1 MIPAD
6 NERRETRSCED
17 CPMSTRM
24 SLVLGAPGEAE
35 VPLLADLG
43 ARPDVALLA
52 VIDPTG
58 ECLGASIAEIMGLP
72 VLSSLDQLA
81 VPNGD
86 EPSFVLPAGPPAL
99 TATLAREAEAAG
111 MPTTRA
117 EEIRARLAAPR
128 PTEPDEPS
136 PPGPATPR
144 SPDLEAIER
153 ESREL
158 QASLADLED
167 ALAGDTIMRRL
178 LALCTRAVGASG
190 GSIMLFDEASR
201 ELYIAYATGLSE
213 GTLHGTR
220 VKLGEGISG
229 RVALTREAELV
240 EGRQGPESRH
250 RDRPNIASAICTPLH
265 TDDRLLGVLNVSS
278 QQGEPFLTTESRDV
292 LAGLAD
298 RLSRIL
304 NEVLQL
310 QRQRT
315 SRMFHVTEQQLRR
328 VASEERSLPEML
340 TAWTSALALTA
351 EADRVGL
358 VVPCEDGNLL
368 VAESTADQDGRHG
381 YEPLHNPAWTE
392 VLGSGLP
399 LVARQEK
406 PPDDGAEAVTVFY
419 LPIGR
424 NPVRAGLAVQF
435 TGPSRAHAFH
445 AIAGETV
452 FLLDRLL
459 PDLLAQRHQSHRG
472 DMLARLSRTM
482 SGLTGRDATPGALLE
497 DLCEAIRDLTGARYA
512 VVIAELGEE
521 LPRLAGGNA
530 PEAAPWLHD
539 ARRLLEAAVDDGWRI
554 TTLETPDQPLSVMA
568 LTSPSGTPTPGI
580 LLVGKERTHE
590 LDGAVFTPLDA
601 ELILPLASM
610 LPRLMPPPATPPRV
624 APGPAEEP
632 TEKPASDTGSAAPE
646 PAEPPAD
653 PDADLSSSVDLGLV
667 PRPDAGE
674 DHLPDGADDAPP
686 DIIVDTSPLA
696 ETFELMPT
704 GALLSHVDD
713 ADQRLVEDLTRE
725 MDRCDRYHNVCGLVI
740 CKPEMDLADAISLL
754 ERAARALAERMRISD
769 RVYTLPTGEL
779 VLLVP
784 EDVRNLEQLQE
795 RICDDIRG
803 LAGDPELVILR
814 GRAAYPTVRGPADRF
829 LATIRKRLRA

>member
-1 MIPAD
+1 
-6 NERRETRSCED
+6 
-17 CPMSTRM
+17 M

-72 VLSSLDQLA
+72 VLSSLDQLV

-86 EPSFVLPAGPPAL
+86 EPSFVLPASPPAL
-99 TATLAREAEAAG
+99 AASLAREAEAAG
-111 MPTTRA
+111 MPTTRPD
-117 EEIRARLAAPR
+117 ELRAQLAVPR
-128 PTEPDEPS
+128 PAGPVEPATPG
-136 PPGPATPR
+136 PVTPGPATPT
-144 SPDLEAIER
+144 SPDMEAIER

-167 ALAGDTIMRRL
+167 ALAGDVIMRRL
-178 LALCTRAVGASG
+178 LALCTSAVGASG

-229 RVALTREAELV
+229 RVALTRKAELV

-265 TDDRLLGVLNVSS
+265 AEDELLGVLNVSS

-304 NEVLQL
+304 GEVLQL

-328 VASEERSLPEML
+328 VASEDHPLPEML

-358 VVPCEDGNLL
+358 VVPCEDGHLL
-368 VAESTADQDGRHG
+368 VTESTADQDGRHG
-381 YEPLHNPAWTE
+381 YEPMHNPAWTE

-399 LVARQEK
+399 LVARQE
-406 PPDDGAEAVTVFY
+406 PPPSGGAEAITVFY
-419 LPIGR
+419 LPIGHG
-424 NPVRAGLAVQF
+424 PVRAGLAVHF

-452 FLLDRLL
+452 FLLERLL
-459 PDLLAQRHQSHRG
+459 PDLLTQRHQCHRA

-482 SGLTGRDATPGALLE
+482 SGLTARDATPGSLLE
-497 DLCEAIRDLTGARYA
+497 DLCAAIRGLTGARYA
-512 VVIAELGEE
+512 VVIAELGED

-539 ARRLLEAAVDDGWRI
+539 AGRLLGAAVDDGWRI

-568 LTSPSGTPTPGI
+568 LSSPAGTPAPGI

-590 LDGAVFTPLDA
+590 LDGAV
-601 ELILPLASM
+601 
-610 LPRLMPPPATPPRV
+610 
-624 APGPAEEP
+624 
-632 TEKPASDTGSAAPE
+632 
-646 PAEPPAD
+646 
-653 PDADLSSSVDLGLV
+653 
-667 PRPDAGE
+667 
-674 DHLPDGADDAPP
+674 
-686 DIIVDTSPLA
+686 
-696 ETFELMPT
+696 
-704 GALLSHVDD
+704 
-713 ADQRLVEDLTRE
+713 
-725 MDRCDRYHNVCGLVI
+725 
-740 CKPEMDLADAISLL
+740 
-754 ERAARALAERMRISD
+754 
-769 RVYTLPTGEL
+769 
-779 VLLVP
+779 
-784 EDVRNLEQLQE
+784 
-795 RICDDIRG
+795 
-803 LAGDPELVILR
+803 
-814 GRAAYPTVRGPADRF
+814 
-829 LATIRKRLRA
+829 